1 MIPPQFDIAADFS
14 ESLARVMID
23 KIWGYIGKSGQFIIP
38 PQFDEAWDFS
48 KGIARVMIDEQERYI
63 DKKGR
68 FIY

>member
-1 MIPPQFDIAADFS
+1 
-14 ESLARVMID
+14 MID